1 MPVFFVIPE
10 DANGSP
16 QFVANTTV
24 LCGGNVRAPHGVGLR
39 RKVVAF
45 LDNDPDNILGKTD
58 STEPNGFFSMALPG
72 FPATKYTVIAIGS
85 PGEQSVVYSQCREF

>member
-1 MPVFFVIPE
+1 MSSFFVLSD
-10 DANGSP
+10 DACGSA
-16 QFVANTTV
+16 QAVANTTV

-45 LDNDPDNILGKTD
+45 LDNDPDNILGKTE
-58 STEPNGFFSMALPG
+58 STEPNGFFSMSLPG
-72 FPATKYTVIAIGS
+72 LSTTRYTVIAIGE